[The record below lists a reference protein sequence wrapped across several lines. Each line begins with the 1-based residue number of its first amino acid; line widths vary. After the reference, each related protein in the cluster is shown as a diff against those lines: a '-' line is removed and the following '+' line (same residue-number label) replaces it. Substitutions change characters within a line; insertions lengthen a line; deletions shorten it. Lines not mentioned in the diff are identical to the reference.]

1 MTAEPFADVVARIK
15 ADRGERAIVPGFEP
29 THGNERAT
37 YLLLLESPGPKAVQT
52 GVVSLDNP
60 DPTAANLKAQ
70 LDAAGIDREQIA
82 MWNVVPWYLDP
93 RHHPGAPTASEI
105 ELGCTYLPPLLD
117 RMPNFRV
124 VVLLGGTARRAHNF
138 LSRTTTARIVSCHR
152 TSAVVM
158 GPAPWKAEEN
168 VAVFRF
174 VSGTG

>member
-1 MTAEPFADVVARIK
+1 PFSDVVARIK
-15 ADRGERAIVPGFEP
+15 DDRGERAIVPGFEP

-52 GVVSLDNP
+52 GVVSLNNS

-70 LDAAGIDREQIA
+70 LDAAGIERGEIA

-93 RHHPGAPTASEI
+93 MHYPGQTTAYEI
-105 ELGCTYLPPLLD
+105 ELGCNYLPPLLD
-117 RMPNFRV
+117 RMPNLRV
-124 VVLLGGTARRAHNF
+124 VVLLGGTARRAHIF
-138 LSRTTTARIVSCHR
+138 LSRTTTARIVSCHH

-168 VAVFRF
+168 IAVFRL